1 MPANVHLSEEYKLNI
16 LKGQGLGKNTIDKRV
31 RVFSH
36 FCDYIKTGQG
46 ITGDF
51 DIKLAVLDKSL
62 TRENIFQ
69 YYKE

>member
-1 MPANVHLSEEYKLNI
+1 
-16 LKGQGLGKNTIDKRV
+16 V

>member
-1 MPANVHLSEEYKLNI
+1 MPANVHLSEEHKENI
-16 LKGQGLGKNTIDKRV
+16 LKGQGLCKDTKDKRD

-51 DIKLAVLDKSL
+51 DIKQAVLHKSV

-69 YYKE
+69 YFKE